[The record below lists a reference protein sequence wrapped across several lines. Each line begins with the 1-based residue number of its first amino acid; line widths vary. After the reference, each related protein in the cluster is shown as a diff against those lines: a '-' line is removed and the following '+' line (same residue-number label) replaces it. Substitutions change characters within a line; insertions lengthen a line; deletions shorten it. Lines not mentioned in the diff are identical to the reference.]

1 MDART
6 AIMITAVLATAPAF
20 GETPQAAAARN
31 TENWNILQKLYPAR
45 AIKAHE
51 EGAVAFKVA
60 IDKKGD
66 VANCQVTHSSGHPLL
81 DAETCKIITLNA
93 QFKPEPGLGDSQ
105 TRTREGVIT
114 WKLPNST
121 ALLQAPR
128 AVAAVDA
135 PDPVICKKVLKTGTL
150 AGYERTCMT
159 QSDWNLQSDQ
169 GNEMWG
175 DVQGKKGSSHG
186 G

>member
-1 MDART
+1 
-6 AIMITAVLATAPAF
+6 
-20 GETPQAAAARN
+20 
-31 TENWNILQKLYPAR
+31 
-45 AIKAHE
+45 
-51 EGAVAFKVA
+51 
-60 IDKKGD
+60 
-66 VANCQVTHSSGHPLL
+66 LL